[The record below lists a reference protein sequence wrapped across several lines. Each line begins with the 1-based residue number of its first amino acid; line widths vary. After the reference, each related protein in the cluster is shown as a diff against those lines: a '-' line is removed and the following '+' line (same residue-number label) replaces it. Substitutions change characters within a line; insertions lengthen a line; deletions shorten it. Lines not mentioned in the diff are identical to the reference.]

1 MNDRQVCDF
10 INSELATPEQLRTE
24 IDRHY
29 HADEASL
36 VKKLLASAR
45 LEPAAAD
52 RVKQRAC

>member
-1 MNDRQVCDF
+1 VNDRQVCDF
-10 INSELATPEQLRTE
+10 INSELATPEPLWAE

-45 LEPAAAD
+45 LEPAATD
-52 RVKQRAC
+52 RVSQRAR